1 MIKPVTQ
8 SNVVDMVF
16 DEIMQQIVSGEWKI
30 GSKIPSEN
38 ELAARMQ
45 VSRNSLR
52 QALNRFN
59 ALGIIESRHGDG
71 SYVKS
76 VDLTFYLKN
85 IFPMVILSKYDALNV
100 YQLQKAIQCEAA
112 SSCVC
117 ELCTPEQLEAL
128 TKLVAEMRRCDQ
140 ENDED
145 GFLLADMTFHE
156 VFVEITRNP
165 VLISIEKCET
175 QIMKG
180 PLRSIVYPSVRG
192 DSILMHDMVVR
203 GLRDREPHNVYHWMC
218 AHMCD
223 VVTRLDVC
231 HCDSEEIHSDKG
243 VE

>member
-1 MIKPVTQ
+1 MIKPVIQ
-8 SNVVDMVF
+8 SNVVDMIF
-16 DEIMQQIVSGEWKI
+16 DEIMQHIASGEWKI

-38 ELAARMQ
+38 ELAAKMQ

-112 SSCVC
+112 SSCLC
-117 ELCTPEQLEAL
+117 ELCTPAQLAELEQLVQDM
-128 TKLVAEMRRCDQ
+128 KDCDRQ
-140 ENDED
+140 DDEE
-145 GFLLADMTFHE
+145 GYLLADMRFHE

-165 VLISIEKCET
+165 VLISIEKCVT

-180 PLRSIVYPSVRG
+180 PLQGIIYPSVRG
-192 DSILMHDMVVR
+192 DSIIAHEMVAR
-203 GLRDREPHNVYHWMC
+203 ALRDKEPHNVYHWMC

-223 VVTRLDVC
+223 VVTRLGAC
-231 HCDSEEIHSDKG
+231 HTSGGD
-243 VE
+243 